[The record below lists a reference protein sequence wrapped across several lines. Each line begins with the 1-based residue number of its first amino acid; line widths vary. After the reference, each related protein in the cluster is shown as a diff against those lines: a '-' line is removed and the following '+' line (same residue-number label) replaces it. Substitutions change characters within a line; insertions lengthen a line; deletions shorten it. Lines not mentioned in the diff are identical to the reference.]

1 MSDKTTATDA
11 DLHGAMT
18 HGQLPAA
25 MAAALL
31 QALPLAAYALDG
43 QGRVVFW
50 NSDCESLTALAAE
63 RVLGTREAWR
73 AFYPG
78 PAPSLADLLLEG
90 RLEHLAR
97 HWPEASV
104 LDQGPDWA
112 RVAGWRLLPLQSGRR
127 YLEQEVRLVRDA
139 AGKPLAVIETL
150 RDRTREQG
158 DEQMLR
164 LAASVFEHSQEGIVI
179 TDPDTRILDVN
190 AAFSAVTGY
199 SREEMLGRT
208 PALLQ
213 SGLQDAAFYREM
225 WQRLADSGQWSGE
238 IWNRRKSGEVYPEIL
253 HINAVRSPD
262 GRISHFIGM
271 FSDITEQKNSQR
283 RLESLA
289 NHDALTGLPNR
300 VLLGDRLHQALA
312 NAKRHERLVA
322 VCFLDLD
329 DFKLV
334 NDRFGH
340 EVGDQFLIEIAR
352 RLVRAMRGSDTVA
365 RLGGDEFVLL
375 IGDLKNTAE
384 LEQVL
389 GRLLEEISQ
398 PFQIYDLS
406 LDVSGSLGVT
416 LYPFDDADP
425 DTLLR
430 HADQAMYQAKQLGRN
445 RYQLFDREAS
455 AQMQHR
461 HRELER
467 IRQALQHGEFI
478 LYYQPKVNM
487 RSGEVIGME
496 ALIRWRH
503 PERGRLAPSEFLP
516 LIEQTN
522 LIVDLG
528 DWVLHEA
535 LAQLDRWRA
544 LGHDLSVSV
553 NIAARHFQHIDFVSR
568 LRAILAEHPEV
579 PPERLELEILEHAA
593 LSDLGAMR
601 GVMSA
606 CQALGVR
613 FAIDDF
619 GTGYS
624 SLTYLKQLP
633 AETLKIDRS
642 FVRTMLEDKENLAII
657 EGVIGLARI
666 FGRQVIAE
674 GVESA
679 EHGVL
684 LLRIGCDQAQGY
696 AISPPLPAEEVGRW
710 LAGFRPDPRWI
721 FGAGSLMDQL
731 DVPLLLAQYDHVKWV
746 RQLVDLPDAR
756 ERGDRSPARAEERG
770 GECGCRLGQWLR
782 GEGRERYG
790 HLPEH
795 AEIEHLHRRMHRLA
809 QEIGRLRGNEQWEA
823 ARLLCLDLIGMKRQ
837 ILIRLDSIQQ
847 TLLAQ
852 SSSSQGVS
860 SG

>member
-1 MSDKTTATDA
+1 MVMDASLPEAATP
-11 DLHGAMT
+11 
-18 HGQLPAA
+18 GQHAA
-25 MAAALL
+25 TMAAALL

-50 NSDCESLTALAAE
+50 NPDCESLTGLAAE
-63 RVLGTREAWR
+63 RVLGTCEHWR
-73 AFYPG
+73 AFHAN
-78 PAPSLADLLLEG
+78 PAPSLADLLREGCLE
-90 RLEHLAR
+90 RLGE

-112 RVAGWRLLPLQSGRR
+112 RVAGWRLLPLQARR
-127 YLEQEVRLVRDA
+127 CYLELGVRGVRDA
-139 AGKPLAVIETL
+139 TGALVAVIETL
-150 RDRTREQG
+150 HDRTREKTT
-158 DEQMLR
+158 EQELR
-164 LAASVFEHSQEGIVI
+164 LAASVFEHAQEGIVM

-190 AAFSAVTGY
+190 TAFSLVTGY
-199 SREEMLGRT
+199 SREEMIGRT

-225 WQRLADSGQWSGE
+225 WQRLNESGRWSGE

-253 HINAVRSPD
+253 HINAVPGAD
-262 GRISHFIGM
+262 GGISHFIGM

-322 VCFLDLD
+322 ICFLDLD
-329 DFKLV
+329 DFKLI

-340 EVGDQFLIEIAR
+340 EVGDQFLVEIAR
-352 RLVRAMRGSDTVA
+352 RLIRAVRGGDTIA

-375 IGDLKNTAE
+375 IGDLKHVGE
-384 LEQVL
+384 LETVL

-398 PFQIYDLS
+398 PFQVLDLS

-445 RYQLFDREAS
+445 RYQLFDREA
-455 AQMQHR
+455 AARMQHR

-478 LYYQPKVNM
+478 LEYQPKVNM
-487 RSGEVIGME
+487 RSGEVVGFE
-496 ALIRWRH
+496 ALIRWCH
-503 PERGRLAPSEFLP
+503 PERGRLAPCDFLP

-535 LAQLDRWRA
+535 LAQLDQWRA
-544 LGHDLSVSV
+544 QGHALGISV
-553 NIAARHFQHIDFVSR
+553 NIAARQFQHIDFVSR
-568 LRAILAEHPEV
+568 LRTILNEHPEV
-579 PPERLELEILEHAA
+579 PPECLELEILEHAA

-613 FAIDDF
+613 FALDDF

-624 SLTYLKQLP
+624 SLASLKQLP
-633 AETLKIDRS
+633 VETLKIDRT
-642 FVRTMLEDKENLAII
+642 FVRSMLVDKEDLAII

-674 GVESA
+674 GVESV
-679 EHGVL
+679 EHAVL

-696 AISPPLPAEEVGRW
+696 AISPPLPAKAVSQW
-710 LAGFRPDPRWI
+710 LADFRPDPKWL
-721 FGAGSLMDQL
+721 FGASSLMEHL

-746 RQLVDLPDAR
+746 RQLVDVPDEGNRTLP
-756 ERGDRSPARAEERG
+756 PAEEVDA
-770 GECGCRLGQWLR
+770 ECGCRFGQWLR

-790 HLPEH
+790 QLPEH
-795 AEIEHLHRRMHRLA
+795 AEIEQLHRRMHRLA
-809 QEIGRLRGNEQWEA
+809 QEIGRLRANEQWEA
-823 ARLLCLDLIGMKRQ
+823 ARLLCMDLIGMKRQ
-837 ILIRLDSIQQ
+837 ILARLDSIQHSR
-847 TLLAQ
+847 LPQ